1 MDKKVSL
8 SERKV
13 ELREKVSLPT
23 VKAFSPDECYTHFQK
38 SITLLKKQF
47 DLADTLLEK
56 GDQEDFKQICRSQIV
71 FLEGILDFYIHELTK
86 IGIKCMF
93 LEQWPKTQKYMN
105 LCIPMSV
112 VEKGVIETSTSCEW
126 LLEHCV
132 GRIGL
137 DTYLS
142 YKCLK
147 DQLNFL
153 GISLDAILSET
164 FYSTCEFTGEKR
176 NDGLKNGK
184 KWIND
189 LFMRRNQI
197 AHQMD
202 RSLCDS
208 SEYDIS
214 KEFVSENIKNVELFI
229 SKIHEKAIALL
240 RSPSKK

>member
-1 MDKKVSL
+1 M
-8 SERKV
+8 
-13 ELREKVSLPT
+13 
-23 VKAFSPDECYTHFQK
+23 
-38 SITLLKKQF
+38 
-47 DLADTLLEK
+47 
-56 GDQEDFKQICRSQIV
+56 
-71 FLEGILDFYIHELTK
+71 
-86 IGIKCMF
+86 
-93 LEQWPKTQKYMN
+93 
-105 LCIPMSV
+105 
-112 VEKGVIETSTSCEW
+112 
-126 LLEHCV
+126 
-132 GRIGL
+132 
-137 DTYLS
+137 
-142 YKCLK
+142 
-147 DQLNFL
+147 
-153 GISLDAILSET
+153 DAILSET

>member
-1 MDKKVSL
+1 MYSYV
-8 SERKV
+8 
-13 ELREKVSLPT
+13 
-23 VKAFSPDECYTHFQK
+23 C
-38 SITLLKKQF
+38 
-47 DLADTLLEK
+47 
-56 GDQEDFKQICRSQIV
+56 CR
-71 FLEGILDFYIHELTK
+71 
-86 IGIKCMF
+86 
-93 LEQWPKTQKYMN
+93 
-105 LCIPMSV
+105 
-112 VEKGVIETSTSCEW
+112 KGVIETSTSCEW